1 MNNNNNNN
9 NNMIWYDMIWL
20 WMILNV
26 RSLMNRLSPS
36 SLTPTMNS
44 IIELSREHAFLRVSH
59 NINETIM
66 KQIVT

>member
-1 MNNNNNNN
+1 
-9 NNMIWYDMIWL
+9 
-20 WMILNV
+20 
-26 RSLMNRLSPS
+26 MNRLSPS